1 MSQTM
6 SHIDFYFDFAS
17 PYGYFMSEKI
27 EELANQHGRS
37 VTWRPILLFA
47 ALRSLGLSP
56 PFEHPIKLDYITAD
70 FKRSAKFLGVDYRL
84 PSAFPALTQH
94 AARAF
99 YLLNEKAPTS
109 AVPYAHSVFRS
120 YFRDSKDIS
129 NIEFIAQMVLDQT
142 DSLGTRPVIVELL
155 KSDATKSLLNSAIDA
170 AVENRVFGS
179 PFIIIDGESFFGV
192 DRLPQIDQ
200 KLALIARFR
209 DDSPTGD

>member
-1 MSQTM
+1 M
-6 SHIDFYFDFAS
+6 
-17 PYGYFMSEKI
+17 
-27 EELANQHGRS
+27 
-37 VTWRPILLFA
+37 
-47 ALRSLGLSP
+47 
-56 PFEHPIKLDYITAD
+56 
-70 FKRSAKFLGVDYRL
+70 
-84 PSAFPALTQH
+84 
-94 AARAF
+94 
-99 YLLNEKAPTS
+99 
-109 AVPYAHSVFRS
+109 FRS